1 VGRFKDYKLLAA
13 VLGILVTAGPMLWF
27 VAWLHKHGEAEVSV
41 AASWTVGNVDVQ
53 IGRAISVLDT
63 LADRRI
69 NGCGDAQLELLRRAM
84 FTAGAVKELSVV
96 SPQGQTLCTDRG
108 DPVTARELISS
119 APTATPGIVLDVVR
133 LDASDERMLRVRR
146 VMPLSRMSLAALLSG
161 ELLLP
166 FVTPD
171 GSRFAGYARIA
182 LPDDTV
188 VGALGSDIDAALRD
202 GLIAS
207 RVRSAQY
214 GLVVTTAT
222 ARDSKFATYDDVRR
236 VGMVVTGL
244 LALIILMAALLLPRR
259 ERHPFYDIERAIGA
273 GELVPYYQ
281 PIVDIKSGAI
291 VGAEVLVRWRK
302 RDGSLVLP
310 STFVPLLEPTDLIL
324 DMTRSIMRQASEE
337 VGPLLE
343 HRANMYVAFN
353 IAPRHFMGDTLIDDI
368 ASIFVGG
375 PLSTSQIVLELTERY
390 QIEDLAATRGL
401 IAELQGL
408 GCRVAIDDVGTG
420 HNGLS
425 YILKLGVDIIKIDK
439 MFVDAIGTEAHSRA
453 IVDTLVDLARN
464 LRMQIVAE
472 GVENFEQVVYLR
484 DHGISSAQGFVF
496 SPPLP
501 ATAFIQLIEAIDPV
515 GSKAPREVLTGEAA
529 SPALVIPRG
538 AAA

>member
-13 VLGILVTAGPMLWF
+13 VLGILVTAGPVLWF
-27 VAWLHKHGEAEVSV
+27 YAWLHKHGEAEVSV
-41 AASWTVGNVDVQ
+41 ASSWTVGNIDVQ
-53 IGRAISVLDT
+53 IGRAVSVLDS

-69 NGCGDAQLELLRRAM
+69 SGCGDAQLELLRRAM
-84 FTAGAVKELSVV
+84 LTAGPVKELSVV

-108 DPVTARELISS
+108 DPIAARGVISS
-119 APTATPGIVLDVVR
+119 APTANPGLLLDVVR
-133 LDASDERMLRVRR
+133 LDEGDERMLRVRR
-146 VMPLSRMSLAALLSG
+146 VMPLSRMSIAALLPP

-166 FVTPD
+166 LVAAD
-171 GSRFAGYARIA
+171 GTRFAGYARIA
-182 LPDDTV
+182 LPDDTI
-188 VGALGSDIDAALRD
+188 VGVLGSDIDAALRD

-207 RVRSAQY
+207 RARSARY

-222 ARDSKFATYDDVRR
+222 ARDSTFATYDDVRR
-236 VGMVVTGL
+236 VGMVVAGL
-244 LALIILMAALLLPRR
+244 LALIILVTALFLPRR

-324 DMTRSIMRQASEE
+324 DMTRSIMRQVGEE

-353 IAPRHFMGDTLIDDI
+353 IAPRHFIGDTLIDDI

-390 QIEDLAATRGL
+390 EIENLARTRGL

-408 GCRVAIDDVGTG
+408 GCRIAIDDVGTG

-472 GVENFEQVVYLR
+472 GVETFEQVVYLR
-484 DHGISSAQGFVF
+484 DHGITSAQGFVF

-515 GSKAPREVLTGEAA
+515 ASKAPREVLTGEAA
-529 SPALVIPRG
+529 SPLAGVPRD

>member
-1 VGRFKDYKLLAA
+1 MGRFKDYRLLAA
-13 VLGILVTAGPMLWF
+13 VLGVLVTTGPVLWF
-27 VAWLHKHGEAEVSV
+27 YTWLHKQGEAEVSV

-53 IGRAISVLDT
+53 IGRAVSVLET
-63 LADRRI
+63 LAERRI

-84 FTAGAVKELSVV
+84 LTAGPVKELSVV
-96 SPQGQTLCTDRG
+96 SPQGRTLCTDRG
-108 DPVTARELISS
+108 DAIASREVISS
-119 APTATPGIVLDVVR
+119 APTADPRILLDVVR
-133 LDASDERMLRVRR
+133 LDAGDERMLRVRR
-146 VMPLSRMSLAALLSG
+146 VMPSSRVSLAALLPA

-166 FVTPD
+166 LVTPG

-188 VGALGSDIDAALRD
+188 VGGLGSDIDAALRD
-202 GLIAS
+202 GLMAS
-207 RVRSAQY
+207 RARSDRY

-222 ARDSKFATYDDVRR
+222 ARDSTLATYHDVRR
-236 VGMVVTGL
+236 VGVVVTGL
-244 LALIILMAALLLPRR
+244 LALIILVGALLLPRR

-281 PIVDIKSGAI
+281 PIVDLKSGAI

-324 DMTRSIMRQASEE
+324 DMTRSIMRQVGEE
-337 VGPLLE
+337 VGALLE
-343 HRANMYVAFN
+343 YRANMYVAFN

-368 ASIFVGG
+368 AAAFVGG
-375 PLSTSQIVLELTERY
+375 PISTSQIVLELTERY
-390 QIEDLAATRGL
+390 EIEDLAATRSL

-472 GVENFEQVVYLR
+472 GVETFEQVVYLR
-484 DHGISSAQGFVF
+484 DHGITSAQGFVF

-515 GSKAPREVLTGEAA
+515 GQKAPRAVLTGEGVL
-529 SPALVIPRG
+529 PVPGVPRG

>member
-1 VGRFKDYKLLAA
+1 VGRFKDNKLLAA
-13 VLGILVTAGPMLWF
+13 VLGILVATGPVLWLS
-27 VAWLHKHGEAEVSV
+27 AWLHKQGEAEISV

-53 IGRAISVLDT
+53 IGRAVTVLDA
-63 LADRRI
+63 LADRRV

-84 FTAGAVKELSVV
+84 LSAGPVKELSVV
-96 SPQGQTLCTDRG
+96 SAQGQTLCTDRG
-108 DPVTARELISS
+108 DTLTAREVISS
-119 APTATPGIVLDVVR
+119 APTANPTILLDVVR

-146 VMPLSRMSLAALLSG
+146 VMPLSRVSLAALLPV

-166 FVTPD
+166 LVAPD
-171 GSRFAGYARIA
+171 GTRFAGYARIA
-182 LPDDTV
+182 LPNDTI
-188 VGALGSDIDAALRD
+188 VGILGSDMDAALRD

-207 RVRSAQY
+207 RVRSERH

-222 ARDSKFATYDDVRR
+222 AREGAFATYDDVRR

-244 LALIILMAALLLPRR
+244 LALVILFAALLLPRR

-273 GELVPYYQ
+273 GELVPFYQ

-324 DMTRSIMRQASEE
+324 DMTRSIMRQVGEE
-337 VGPLLE
+337 VGALLE
-343 HRANMYVAFN
+343 HRAHMYVAFN
-353 IAPRHFMGDTLIDDI
+353 IAPRHFVGDMLIDDI
-368 ASIFVGG
+368 ASIFVGS
-375 PLSTSQIVLELTERY
+375 PISTSQIVLELTERY
-390 QIEDLAATRGL
+390 EIENLSETRNL

-408 GCRVAIDDVGTG
+408 GCRIAIDDVGTG

-472 GVENFEQVVYLR
+472 GVENFEQVIYLR
-484 DHGISSAQGFVF
+484 DHGISLAQGFVF

-515 GSKAPREVLTGEAA
+515 VAKQPREVLMGEAP
-529 SPALVIPRG
+529 SPVTGIARP